1 MYHSPCVK
9 VPTVEELKQIAS
21 KYGLHLP
28 DTDLEQYQGRISS
41 LFLEM
46 ELEFLSL
53 KAIMCNCLISVG
65 CFKRLNGYFFLSNGT
80 SLKMFDKF

>member
-9 VPTVEELKQIAS
+9 VPTVEELKQIAW

-28 DTDLEQYQGRISS
+28 DTDMEQYQGRFSS
-41 LFLEM
+41 LLLEM

-53 KAIMCNCLISVG
+53 KLIKCD
-65 CFKRLNGYFFLSNGT
+65 CFNFNRVFKLKLIFFYPIAT
-80 SLKMFDKF
+80 SLKMFDKFC